1 MTNTYIRKP
10 FAYTL
15 GYSKFIPSGAVAT
28 QLVRMPWQ
36 TPVQKPGYVRKVMVT
51 SSWGTGGTLN
61 IWDQDLSNTT
71 PPTAGSA
78 GAAIYSLEIT
88 TSALSGVASKT
99 TLYGTDQLVDVPFI
113 GGLACQSS
121 LPGVTVDFDIEYI

>member
-1 MTNTYIRKP
+1 MVQDYPRKP

-15 GYSKFIPSGAVAT
+15 GYSKFIPSGAVST

-36 TPVQKPGYVRKVMVT
+36 TPVQKPGYVRKVSVT
-51 SSWGTGGTLN
+51 SAWGTGGTLA

-78 GAAIYSLEIT
+78 GAAIYTLEIT
-88 TSALSGVASKT
+88 TSALSGVSSKT
-99 TLYGTDQLVDVPFI
+99 TLYTTDQLADIPFI

-121 LPGVTVDFDIEYI
+121 VPGATVDFEIEYI

>member
-1 MTNTYIRKP
+1 MTNLITRKP

-15 GYSKFIPSGAVAT
+15 GYSIRIPSGAT
-28 QLVRMPWQ
+28 NQQLVRMPWQ
-36 TPVQKPGYVRKVMVT
+36 TPVQKPGYLREIMVT
-51 SSWGTGGTLN
+51 NPVGIGGTLS

-78 GAAIYSLEIT
+78 GAAVITLEIT
-88 TSALSGVASKT
+88 AAAASGVSST
-99 TLYGTDQLVDVPFI
+99 TKVYGIDSLPDIPFI

-121 LPGVTVDFDIEYI
+121 LPGVTTMFDVEYI

>member
-1 MTNTYIRKP
+1 MTNINERKP
-10 FAYTL
+10 FGYTQ
-15 GYSKFIPSGAVAT
+15 GYSVRIASGAVNQ

-36 TPVQKPGYVRKVMVT
+36 TPVQKPGYLREVMVT
-51 SSWGTGGTLN
+51 SSWGTGGTLS

-78 GAAIYSLEIT
+78 GAALITLEIGL
-88 TSALSGVASKT
+88 SAASGVSSATK
-99 TLYGTDQLVDVPFI
+99 LYGIDNLPDIPFI

-121 LPGVTVDFDIEYI
+121 VPGTTVSFDVEYI

>member
-1 MTNTYIRKP
+1 MVQDYPRKP

-15 GYSKFIPSGAVAT
+15 GYSKFIPSGAVST

-36 TPVQKPGYVRKVMVT
+36 TPVQKPGYVRKVSVT
-51 SSWGTGGTLN
+51 SAWGTAGVLN

-78 GAAIYSLEIT
+78 GAAIYSLEIAQ
-88 TSALSGVASKT
+88 SAASGVASKT
-99 TLYGTDQLVDVPFI
+99 TLFTTDQLADIPFI

-121 LPGVTVDFDIEYI
+121 VPGATVDFDIEYI

>member
-1 MTNTYIRKP
+1 MVQDYPRKP
-10 FAYTL
+10 FAYTI
-15 GYSKFIPSGAVAT
+15 GYSKFIPSGAVST

-36 TPVQKPGYVRKVMVT
+36 TPVQKPGYARKVSIT
-51 SSWGTGGTLN
+51 TKQGIGGTLD

-88 TSALSGVASKT
+88 TSAASGVASKT
-99 TLYGTDQLVDVPFI
+99 TLYTTDQLADIPFI
-113 GGLACQSS
+113 GGLACVSS
-121 LPGVTVDFDIEYI
+121 SPAVTVDFEIEYI